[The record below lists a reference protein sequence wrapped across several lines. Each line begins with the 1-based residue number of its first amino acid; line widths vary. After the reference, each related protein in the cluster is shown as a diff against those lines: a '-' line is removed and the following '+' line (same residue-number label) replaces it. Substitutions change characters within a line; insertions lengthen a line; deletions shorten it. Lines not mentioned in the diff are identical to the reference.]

1 MYKYGGYSIVK
12 KVLRTQPTNA
22 LGRYSPA
29 AVVQSNEPRLI
40 QAKKKGLSVACFLS
54 PPLPPPLSPSNTR
67 NWMKLKTKPQKCVQ
81 TGCTPEVACGLNIE
95 GDGGD
100 ALGTEY
106 QVEMSAL
113 MEVPDATPT
122 SSAAGAGDKGDE
134 FETAV
139 ALWLG
144 VDPGD
149 VSVSERAE

>member
-1 MYKYGGYSIVK
+1 M
-12 KVLRTQPTNA
+12 
-22 LGRYSPA
+22 
-29 AVVQSNEPRLI
+29 
-40 QAKKKGLSVACFLS
+40 
-54 PPLPPPLSPSNTR
+54 
-67 NWMKLKTKPQKCVQ
+67 
-81 TGCTPEVACGLNIE
+81 NIE

-113 MEVPDATPT
+113 MEVPGATPT